1 MTEPNVPTPEQVAA
15 DNAAATAKAA
25 DNLSTQID
33 SLAKQIESGT
43 LRLRE
48 ASDRVSAPQTVQP
61 VAAAPLTEAELTKIA
76 DERGV
81 GAAITEHIKR
91 VEAPAFMSL
100 LAQNANLQRK
110 NAERDPMLGKVLKKY
125 GKEVEAKIRELG
137 INDAY
142 LAEKGYDSIVKLVAA
157 ENDPALL
164 MPDAPA
170 PNAPAPAPAPKA
182 PAAPAA
188 PAPAIVAPLPSAEG
202 VYNGPVVATPAPNR
216 SVEDEIRA
224 VPVERREVDFV
235 RDVFDMTEADL
246 KKQRYEMQQNTK
258 KYGEDGLKRIGGMP
272 ICTFG
277 DIGFPEP
284 R

>member
-48 ASDRVSAPQTVQP
+48 ASDRVSAPQVVQP

-100 LAQNANLQRK
+100 LSQNANLQRK

-170 PNAPAPAPAPKA
+170 PTAPAPAPKA

-188 PAPAIVAPLPSAEG
+188 PAPVIVAPLPSAEG
-202 VYNGPVVATPAPNR
+202 VYNGPVVSTPAPNR